1 MLLLNREK
9 TWITLLNILLKMYF
23 IILKYEIKYIQ
34 YSLI

>member
-9 TWITLLNILLKMYF
+9 TWITLLNILLKMHF
-23 IILKYEIKYIQ
+23 LILKYEIKYIQ

>member
-23 IILKYEIKYIQ
+23 LILKYEIKYIQ